1 MIRNMN
7 NILIRTCTLLLLMMF
22 SMGVNAQVKVNKY
35 KKLPLGK
42 LPLGNIVYLCG
53 HDVTEQTFQYGKLV
67 FVDSVYR
74 LWFPQ
79 DN

>member
-1 MIRNMN
+1 MN
-7 NILIRTCTLLLLMMF
+7 NVMTRLLTVIMLMMF

-42 LPLGNIVYLCG
+42 LPLGNIMYLCG